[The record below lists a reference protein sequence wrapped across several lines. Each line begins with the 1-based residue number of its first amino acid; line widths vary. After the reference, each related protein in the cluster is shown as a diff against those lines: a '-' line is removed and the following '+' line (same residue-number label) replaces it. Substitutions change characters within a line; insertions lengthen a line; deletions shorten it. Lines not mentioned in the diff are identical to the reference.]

1 LPAKSNSAGGS
12 ASLLSGRAPNGAPRL
27 RTSRLIDSITDTF
40 VLLARQSY
48 LGRSREDDFGAGS
61 RSLSV
66 GEYVIVYRV
75 EDEDV
80 LILRVAH
87 GGRDLDAI
95 FGN

>member
-1 LPAKSNSAGGS
+1 MAHLVSEPA
-12 ASLLSGRAPNGAPRL
+12 
-27 RTSRLIDSITDTF
+27 RLIDSITDTF
-40 VLLARQSY
+40 VLLARQPY